1 MPWSVNFNPSL
12 GIIEEVFYGLVTASE
27 LTEATSQRILLQK
40 ETSIMKIL
48 NDVSDVKLEASVI
61 DILNFPDKQYPEE
74 NADRKTRMALIL
86 PKCNKTRN
94 MAEFFMTASLNRGWT
109 VRPFEERQSALD
121 WLQTQLL
128 SKNHA

>member
-27 LTEATSQRILLQK
+27 LTEATSQRISLQK
-40 ETSIMKIL
+40 ETSITKIL
-48 NDVSDVKLEASVI
+48 NDVSDIKLEASVI

-74 NADRKTRMALIL
+74 NVDRKTRMALIL
-86 PKCNKTRN
+86 PKCNKARN

>member
-1 MPWSVNFNPSL
+1 MPWNVNFNTSL

-27 LTEATSQRILLQK
+27 LTEATSQRISLQK
-40 ETSIMKIL
+40 ETSITKIL
-48 NDVSDVKLEASVI
+48 NDVSDIKLEASVI

-74 NADRKTRMALIL
+74 NVDRKTRMALIL
-86 PKCNKTRN
+86 PKCNKARN

-121 WLQTQLL
+121 WLKPQLL
-128 SKNHA
+128 SKSHA

>member
-1 MPWSVNFNPSL
+1 MPWNVYFNPSL
-12 GIIEEVFYGLVTASE
+12 GIIEEVFYGLVPASE

-40 ETSIMKIL
+40 ETSITKIL

-86 PKCNKTRN
+86 PKCNKARN

-121 WLQTQLL
+121 WLQTQPL

>member
-40 ETSIMKIL
+40 ETSITKIL

-86 PKCNKTRN
+86 PKCNKARN

>member
-27 LTEATSQRILLQK
+27 LTEATSQRISLQK
-40 ETSIMKIL
+40 ETSITKIL
-48 NDVSDVKLEASVI
+48 NDVSDIKLEASVI

-74 NADRKTRMALIL
+74 NVDRKTRMALIL
-86 PKCNKTRN
+86 PKCNKARN

-109 VRPFEERQSALD
+109 VRPFEERQSALN

>member
-1 MPWSVNFNPSL
+1 MPWNVNFNPSL

-27 LTEATSQRILLQK
+27 LTEATSQRISLQK
-40 ETSIMKIL
+40 ETSITKIL
-48 NDVSDVKLEASVI
+48 NDVSDIKLEASVI

-74 NADRKTRMALIL
+74 NVDRKTRMALIL
-86 PKCNKTRN
+86 PKCNKARN

-109 VRPFEERQSALD
+109 VGPFEERQSALD
-121 WLQTQLL
+121 WLQTQQL

>member
-12 GIIEEVFYGLVTASE
+12 GIIEEVFYGLVTAPE

-40 ETSIMKIL
+40 ETSITKIL

>member
-27 LTEATSQRILLQK
+27 LTEATSQRISLQK
-40 ETSIMKIL
+40 ETSITKIL
-48 NDVSDVKLEASVI
+48 NDVSDIKLEASVI

-74 NADRKTRMALIL
+74 NVDRKTRMALIL
-86 PKCNKTRN
+86 PKCNKARN

-128 SKNHA
+128 SKNHG

>member
-40 ETSIMKIL
+40 ETSIMEIL

-74 NADRKTRMALIL
+74 NAHRKTRMALIL

-94 MAEFFMTASLNRGWT
+94 MAEFFMTASLNRGWN

-121 WLQTQLL
+121 WLQGKTTF
-128 SKNHA
+128 K

>member
-27 LTEATSQRILLQK
+27 LTEATSQRISLQK
-40 ETSIMKIL
+40 ETSITKIL
-48 NDVSDVKLEASVI
+48 NDVSDIKLEASVI

-74 NADRKTRMALIL
+74 NVDRKTRMALIL
-86 PKCNKTRN
+86 PKCNKART

-121 WLQTQLL
+121 WLQTQQL